1 MSSHLRSHH
10 LPINRKGCSLS
21 SWILKVWCISLCITS
36 LSLLF
41 GASVSTSIARNT
53 DPHFS
58 HYQEISSQ
66 AERYVE
72 ELKLIEA
79 IRLYEDLIDS
89 YGTFGKVHFRLG
101 QLYLKRVTVD
111 ASPEF
116 VAQMK
121 AFAGFHFLNCTKD
134 PKVSAI
140 IKTQVCEKGLKPL
153 LSPLHLRGEVK
164 SAQVLSPRPFQGRFI
179 SGDLLP
185 NGPISIEVVTLE
197 SATPQLFNLQL
208 PSQVPLNV
216 SSERFIP
223 ARPQLKGDGLLRG
236 SPPLD
241 QATTPPRAPLFVTEK
256 VKPKEEYTPSLI
268 PGWVLVGVGAALV
281 TTGVT
286 LYLDR
291 VSSPE
296 RTFEFDKLYPADL
309 PAYIWAPGAVLSM
322 AGTGWLV
329 WAW

>member
-1 MSSHLRSHH
+1 MSLWVAS
-10 LPINRKGCSLS
+10 
-21 SWILKVWCISLCITS
+21 VS
-36 LSLLF
+36 LSL
-41 GASVSTSIARNT
+41 GASVSTSIARDV
-53 DPHFS
+53 DPHFR

-72 ELKLIEA
+72 DLKLIEA

-101 QLYLKRVTVD
+101 QLYLKRVTANV
-111 ASPEF
+111 SPEF
-116 VAQMK
+116 NAQMK

-134 PKVSAI
+134 PKVSEI

-153 LSPLHLRGEVK
+153 LSPLNLRGEVK
-164 SAQVLSPRPFQGRFI
+164 SAQVISPRPFQGRFT

-185 NGPISIEVVTLE
+185 NGPVSIEVVTPE
-197 SATPQLFNLQL
+197 SAAPQPFNIQL
-208 PSQVPLNV
+208 PSETSLNV

-223 ARPQLKGDGLLRG
+223 ARPQLQGDALLQGG
-236 SPPLD
+236 STLD
-241 QATTPPRAPLFVTEK
+241 QTNSSPRAPLFVAEK
-256 VKPKEEYTPSLI
+256 VKPKEEYTPSLL
-268 PGWVLVGVGAALV
+268 PGWILAGVGTALV
-281 TTGVT
+281 TTGII

-309 PAYIWAPGAVLSM
+309 PAYLWAPGAVLSL